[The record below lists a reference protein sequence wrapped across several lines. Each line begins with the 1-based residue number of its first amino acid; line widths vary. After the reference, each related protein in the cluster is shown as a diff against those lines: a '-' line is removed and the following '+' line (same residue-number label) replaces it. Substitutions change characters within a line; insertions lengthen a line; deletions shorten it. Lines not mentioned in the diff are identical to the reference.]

1 MSTEYINDL
10 KVDNYKKHLQFLVR
24 ACSWAEISRGRAVRY
39 IKLVS
44 EYFKDGKESREH
56 ILAYN
61 ESCEITDIFEFWESH
76 VSRFPGL
83 KEKIKKCLKKGPSL
97 REDEN
102 PNESTIRPRNDAFV
116 FLLAGELMRAN
127 IKVIAV
133 DGIVEQ
139 GTRCHK
145 DADITF
151 EWTESVINVECK
163 RPQTDNGL
171 EERAEEARK
180 QLTNP
185 SRQGQLGIIAI
196 DCSVLIRPPGK
207 VINSN
212 SAESAVQYIYK
223 LLEEEIK
230 PKVNR
235 HIEPNILGYLLFAR
249 VPAMTSTKI
258 SPILSPQGNPY
269 INFRPDSASPILF
282 INNLSSSEPE
292 LFRGLYEN
300 IRININNTAS

>member
-1 MSTEYINDL
+1 M
-10 KVDNYKKHLQFLVR
+10 
-24 ACSWAEISRGRAVRY
+24 
-39 IKLVS
+39 
-44 EYFKDGKESREH
+44 
-56 ILAYN
+56 
-61 ESCEITDIFEFWESH
+61 
-76 VSRFPGL
+76 
-83 KEKIKKCLKKGPSL
+83 KKGPSL

-102 PNESTIRPRNDAFV
+102 PNESTNRPRNDAFV

-151 EWTESVINVECK
+151 EWTESVIDVECK
-163 RPQTDNGL
+163 RPQTDKGL
-171 EERAEEARK
+171 EERAEEALQ
-180 QLTNP
+180 QLTRP

-249 VPAMTSTKI
+249 VPAMIPTKI
-258 SPILSPQGNPY
+258 SPILSPQGKPY
-269 INFRPDSASPILF
+269 INFRPDSITSTLCIA
-282 INNLSSSEPE
+282 NSSSSN
-292 LFRGLYEN
+292 LGIFRSIYEN
-300 IRININNTAS
+300 IKTAL